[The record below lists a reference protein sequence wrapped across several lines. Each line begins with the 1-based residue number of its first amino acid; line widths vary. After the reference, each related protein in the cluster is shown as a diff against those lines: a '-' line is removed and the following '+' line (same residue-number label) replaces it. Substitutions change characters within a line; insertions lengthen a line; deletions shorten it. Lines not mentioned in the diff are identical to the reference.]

1 MVQLNK
7 LHHIFMLL
15 VLCILLYFLEF
26 YIGYVFLIVVR
37 LSTGLRSR
45 LGTCSGSLLGVV
57 DVL

>member
-1 MVQLNK
+1 
-7 LHHIFMLL
+7 MLL